1 MSLDDGKRAFKAVLI
16 DSGRRQLAKYQMEPW
31 LQPTGEDDGFVSN
44 FFRFLNP
51 KLHFDANFFVLD
63 KTDRELCFIDYGEFN
78 DGKDEYLVITGGNA
92 RSNYYILSRKGN
104 MKNGDSAQG
113 LNIYKQIL
121 QDLHDRG
128 FFFYDEM

>member
-16 DSGRRQLAKYQMEPW
+16 DSSGTQLAKYQMEPW

-51 KLHFDANFFVLD
+51 KLHLDANFFVLD

-78 DGKDEYLVITGGNA
+78 DGKDEYLVITNGNA
-92 RSNYYILSRKGN
+92 RSNFYILSRKGN

-128 FFFYDEM
+128 FPC